1 MSIFKPVSRRSL
13 GRASG
18 VRRWSLL
25 AGIALV
31 VSVQAPI
38 AAAATLKI
46 ATVSPEGSMWMKSLR
61 AAGKDIEAATDGR
74 VKLKYYP
81 GGVQGDDKVVMQKIR
96 RNYLHGAV
104 MTVGGLAATNT
115 NIQLYSFPLLFNS
128 YDEIDY
134 VRERMDGALLAEL
147 AKDGFRAFGFSEV
160 GFGYAMTKTRASS
173 VEDMRERKVW
183 IPDDDKAS
191 AQAVAAYGIT
201 PVPLSIADVLA
212 GLQTGLINAVAAPPI
227 GALALQWHTQ
237 IEHVLDLPLLY
248 VYGVFAINDKAFS
261 KLSAADQAIV
271 SEKLAGVVRD
281 VNRQTRLDN
290 TRARQV
296 LIDQGLAW
304 HNANEAELATWQN
317 LARVASDDLIE
328 AGVVDSPLYR
338 EMVRHLDDF
347 RRAQAAELAAA
358 ATGQ

>member
-1 MSIFKPVSRRSL
+1 MSISKPAPQSRKSS
-13 GRASG
+13 AH
-18 VRRWSLL
+18 RWSWI
-25 AGIALV
+25 AALV
-31 VSVQAPI
+31 LVVTGYSSL
-38 AAAATLKI
+38 ATAEQIKI
-46 ATVSPEGSMWMKSLR
+46 ATVSPDGSMWMKSLR

-74 VKLKYYP
+74 VKLKFYP
-81 GGVQGDDKVVMQKIR
+81 GGVQGDDKVVMQRIR
-96 RNYLHGAV
+96 RNQLHGAV

-128 YDEIDY
+128 YEEIDY
-134 VRERMDGALLAEL
+134 VRERMDGALLDQL

-212 GLQTGLINAVAAPPI
+212 GLQTGLINAVAAPPV

-248 VYGVFAINDKAFS
+248 VYGVVAISDRTFS
-261 KLSAADQAIV
+261 KLSPGDQAIV
-271 SEKLAGVVRD
+271 SEKLADVVRV

-290 TRARQV
+290 ARARQV

-304 HNANEAELATWQN
+304 HSASDAELDTWKN
-317 LARVASDDLIE
+317 LARVASDDLIN
-328 AGVVDSPLYR
+328 AGVVESPLYL
-338 EMVRHLDDF
+338 EMLRHLGDF
-347 RRAQAAELAAA
+347 RRAQAAEPTSES
-358 ATGQ
+358 TGQ